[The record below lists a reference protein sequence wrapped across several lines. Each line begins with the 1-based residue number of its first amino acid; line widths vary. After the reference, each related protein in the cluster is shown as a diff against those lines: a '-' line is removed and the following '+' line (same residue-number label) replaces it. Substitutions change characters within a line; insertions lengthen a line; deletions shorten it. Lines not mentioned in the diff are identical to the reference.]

1 MIQGLERFR
10 EHFQDLESSYLLI
23 GGVATQLVL
32 DEAGL
37 PSRATKDLDIGLCA
51 EARDRDRRGEPQRR
65 TSHAPSTIC
74 KYRATLPTY
83 PRQLL

>member
-32 DEAGL
+32 DEAACC
-37 PSRATKDLDIGLCA
+37 SW
-51 EARDRDRRGEPQRR
+51 
-65 TSHAPSTIC
+65 S
-74 KYRATLPTY
+74 
-83 PRQLL
+83 